1 MNEIDKSPDPNSKSQ
16 RKRDMTAL
24 QDLGEL
30 LAALTGPALKKCE
43 LPDFLFSA
51 IAEYQ
56 RLPNKHG
63 ARKRQMQYIG
73 KLMRELPEET
83 LARVTTQTSEDPL
96 AEKRRFMALEALRTR
111 LLAGDKTARAELLL
125 QHPQADAR
133 QLEQLLDQARQEQA
147 AGTTP
152 LASRKLFKLLR
163 QLQGV

>member
-30 LAALTGPALKKCE
+30 LTSLTGTALKKCD
-43 LPDFLFSA
+43 LPDFLFTA
-51 IAEYQ
+51 ITEYQ

-63 ARKRQMQYIG
+63 ARKRQLQYIG

-83 LARVTTQTSEDPL
+83 LVRVKTQTSEDPL
-96 AEKRRFMALEALRTR
+96 GEKRRFMALEALRTR
-111 LLAGDKTARAELLL
+111 LLAGDKTALAGLLQ

-133 QLEQLLDQARQEQA
+133 QLEQLIEQARLEQGA
-147 AGTTP
+147 DKTP
-152 LASRKLFKLLR
+152 LASRKLFQLLR